1 MVIWTYL
8 VVEQQSSGWS
18 LTGDSS
24 LSFAEGDGLA
34 AVLTAA
40 GERGW
45 ELAVAPS
52 AATTGT
58 VYIFKRPA
66 DIGEDAS
73 R

>member
-24 LSFAEGDGLA
+24 LSFAAGDGLA
-34 AVLTAA
+34 AVLTGA

-45 ELAVAPS
+45 ELAVAPERGVCRRGVHLQ
-52 AATTGT
+52 AA
-58 VYIFKRPA
+58 R
-66 DIGEDAS
+66 
-73 R
+73 

>member
-8 VVEQQSSGWS
+8 VVEQQSFGWS
-18 LTGDSS
+18 VTGDSS
-24 LSFAEGDGLA
+24 LAFGEGDGLA

-45 ELAVAPS
+45 ELAVAPGAAS
-52 AATTGT
+52 AGA

-66 DIGEDAS
+66 DIGEDA